1 MVIASVTH
9 KPNEF
14 NSTQTNRENGKTNRP
29 KLGSNQSKFE
39 ARFGLRIC
47 QPLSNPRADWANPGP
62 DNPCDVRRV

>member
-14 NSTQTNRENGKTNRP
+14 NSIQTNRENGKTNRP

-39 ARFGLRIC
+39 ARFWF
-47 QPLSNPRADWANPGP
+47 ADLPTPVKSPGRLGQSWP
-62 DNPCDVRRV
+62 